1 MRGWRARRG
10 WALPGQPGPLI
21 GRERELE
28 AAEQTLATQD
38 VRLLTITGPPGA
50 GKTRLAVAVAAKLAS
65 ASPDGGGFVDLA
77 PIHDSRLLPPA
88 IRRTAGGREQR
99 GELAR
104 PRVDRHIG
112 GPTTLPCFGTFCHL
126 LAAPAA

>member
-65 ASPDGGGFVDLA
+65 ASPDGVWFVDLA
-77 PIHDSRLLPPA
+77 PIHDARLLPTAIGRAAGGPRQRGGLRRAGVGPA
-88 IRRTAGGREQR
+88 ISA
-99 GELAR
+99 
-104 PRVDRHIG
+104 
-112 GPTTLPCFGTFCHL
+112 
-126 LAAPAA
+126 